1 MEGYEMIN
9 NVSGVSTAATN
20 NADLTLKP
28 VPSTQESSSAGNES
42 KDTIVPAKD
51 TNQNSEA
58 TDLQITSQTADKA
71 AQAKLTASEE
81 SEKKKKNELSKEE
94 ATKMTD
100 ALNQMMEKM
109 QFDVKFHYYD
119 KIDQMAVQLVDQKTN
134 KVLKEFPPKDMIKM
148 LTNLHNWIGIILD
161 KKA

>member
-1 MEGYEMIN
+1 MIN
-9 NVSGVSTAATN
+9 SVSGVNVATTN
-20 NADLTLKP
+20 SADITLKP
-28 VPSTQESSSAGNES
+28 VPTTQDTNSAGNES
-42 KDTIVPAKD
+42 KDTIVPATD
-51 TNQNSEA
+51 TKQASEA
-58 TDLQITSQTADKA
+58 TDLQITSQTADKI
-71 AQAKLTASEE
+71 AQEKLTAKDE
-81 SEKKKKNELSKEE
+81 SEKKKKNEISKEE

-148 LTNLHNWIGIILD
+148 LTNIHNWIGIILD

>member
-9 NVSGVSTAATN
+9 SVSGVNVATTN
-20 NADLTLKP
+20 SADITLKP
-28 VPSTQESSSAGNES
+28 VTTTQDTNSAGNES
-42 KDTIVPAKD
+42 KDTIVPATD
-51 TNQNSEA
+51 TKQASEA
-58 TDLQITSQTADKA
+58 TDLQITSQTADKI
-71 AQAKLTASEE
+71 AQEKLTAKDE
-81 SEKKKKNELSKEE
+81 SEKKKKNEISKEE

-148 LTNLHNWIGIILD
+148 LTNIHNWIGIILD

>member
-1 MEGYEMIN
+1 MIN
-9 NVSGVSTAATN
+9 SVSGVSTATTN
-20 NADLTLKP
+20 NAGLTLKP
-28 VPSTQESSSAGNES
+28 LSTSQESNSAGNES
-42 KDTIVPAKD
+42 KDAIVPAND
-51 TNQNSEA
+51 TNQTSDA
-58 TDLQITSQTADKA
+58 TDLQITSQTTGKTD
-71 AQAKLTASEE
+71 QAKLTVKEE

-94 ATKMTD
+94 VAKMTD

>member
-1 MEGYEMIN
+1 MIN
-9 NVSGVSTAATN
+9 SVSGVNVATTN
-20 NADLTLKP
+20 SADITLKP
-28 VPSTQESSSAGNES
+28 VPTTQDTNSAGNES
-42 KDTIVPAKD
+42 KDTIVPATD
-51 TNQNSEA
+51 TKQASEA
-58 TDLQITSQTADKA
+58 TDLQITSQTADKI
-71 AQAKLTASEE
+71 AQEKLTAKDE
-81 SEKKKKNELSKEE
+81 SEKKKKNEISKEE

>member
-1 MEGYEMIN
+1 MIN
-9 NVSGVSTAATN
+9 SVSGVSSATTN

-28 VPSTQESSSAGNES
+28 VPSTQKSSSAGNES
-42 KDTIVPAKD
+42 KDTIVPATD
-51 TNQNSEA
+51 TKQASEA
-58 TDLQITSQTADKA
+58 TDLQITSQTADKI
-71 AQAKLTASEE
+71 AQEKLTAKDE
-81 SEKKKKNELSKEE
+81 SEKKKKNEISKEE

-148 LTNLHNWIGIILD
+148 LTNIHNWIGIILD

>member
-9 NVSGVSTAATN
+9 SVSGVSTAATN

-28 VPSTQESSSAGNES
+28 VPTRQEANEAGNES

-51 TNQNSEA
+51 KTQTSDT
-58 TDLQITSQTADKA
+58 TDIQITSQTADKT

-81 SEKKKKNELSKEE
+81 LEKKKKNEISKEE
-94 ATKMTD
+94 AAKMTD

-148 LTNLHNWIGIILD
+148 LTNIHNWIGIILD

>member
-9 NVSGVSTAATN
+9 NVSGVSTSTAN

-28 VPSTQESSSAGNES
+28 VPSTQESNSAGNES

-51 TNQNSEA
+51 TNPNSKA
-58 TDLQITSQTADKA
+58 TGLQITSQTADKT

-81 SEKKKKNELSKEE
+81 SEKKKKNEMSKEE
-94 ATKMTD
+94 AVKMTD
-100 ALNQMMEKM
+100 ALNQMMGKM

-134 KVLKEFPPKDMIKM
+134 KILKEFPPKDMIKM

-161 KKA
+161 KRA

>member
-1 MEGYEMIN
+1 MIN
-9 NVSGVSTAATN
+9 SVSGVNVATTN
-20 NADLTLKP
+20 SADITLKP
-28 VPSTQESSSAGNES
+28 VPTTQDTNSAGNES
-42 KDTIVPAKD
+42 KDTIVTAKD
-51 TNQNSEA
+51 TNQTTEA
-58 TDLQITSQTADKA
+58 TDLQITSQSADKT
-71 AQAKLTASEE
+71 AQAKLTAKED
-81 SEKKKKNELSKEE
+81 SEKKKKNEMSKEE

>member
-1 MEGYEMIN
+1 MIN
-9 NVSGVSTAATN
+9 SVSGVNAATTN
-20 NADLTLKP
+20 SADITLKP
-28 VPSTQESSSAGNES
+28 VPTTQDTNSAGNES
-42 KDTIVPAKD
+42 KDTIVPATD
-51 TNQNSEA
+51 TKQASEA
-58 TDLQITSQTADKA
+58 TDLQITSQTADKI
-71 AQAKLTASEE
+71 AQEKLTAKDE
-81 SEKKKKNELSKEE
+81 SEKKKKNEISKEE

-148 LTNLHNWIGIILD
+148 LTNIHNWIGIILD